1 MNGREIIGNN
11 PIPAAGG
18 LLTNLRER
26 VFFVLPITTE
36 STDAKRGPYCSGLK
50 EEVDWTQNSFLISS
64 TLFSSFFKATGG
76 LPW

>member
-26 VFFVLPITTE
+26 GFFVLPITTE
-36 STDAKRGPYCSGLK
+36 STGVKRGPYCNGL
-50 EEVDWTQNSFLISS
+50 EEEEDWT
-64 TLFSSFFKATGG
+64 
-76 LPW
+76 